1 MSFPKKCKIY
11 VVRKRKAFF
20 THLTDLGV
28 GKEKILHLT
37 SIQRKKI
44 TNTYSPE
51 KDFSILQIL
60 LFSNRKNNLGSAHL
74 FQISHHLSILKR

>member
-11 VVRKRKAFF
+11 VVRKRKAVF

-28 GKEKILHLT
+28 GKEKILHFT
-37 SIQRKKI
+37 SISRKI
-44 TNTYSPE
+44 TNKYSPE

-60 LFSNRKNNLGSAHL
+60 LFSNRKNNLRNCASFSNIPPPEH
-74 FQISHHLSILKR
+74 S